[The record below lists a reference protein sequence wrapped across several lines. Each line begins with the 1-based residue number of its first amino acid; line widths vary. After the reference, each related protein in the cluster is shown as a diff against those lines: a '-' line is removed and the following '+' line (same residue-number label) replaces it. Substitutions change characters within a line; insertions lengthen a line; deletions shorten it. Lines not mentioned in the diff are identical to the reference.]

1 MNIILLGPPGAGKG
15 TLSSKIIEN
24 KQAVQIS
31 TGDIFRY
38 NISNETELGL
48 KAKAYM
54 DKGELV
60 PDELTI
66 DLLWDKFDSLGDEN
80 KDSIILFDGFPRTI
94 SQAKALDDGMEERN
108 QKIDMVIYF
117 DVDDEILIQRLTGR
131 RTCPQCGAT
140 YHITNNPPKIEDVC
154 DKCGTKLIQ
163 RADDTIET
171 VKNRIDVYNKQTSVL
186 IEYYTNKGILKSI
199 DGTKKPDLVYKEFE
213 DKLGEIN

>member
-66 DLLWDKFDSLGDEN
+66 DLLWDKFDSLGEEN

-213 DKLGEIN
+213 DKLEEIN